1 MDNAERDSLIF
12 YRSFAK
18 AIKRLPEAEQLK
30 ALWAIVDY
38 GLDGTEP
45 EEEGLYMVA
54 YDMAKPQIDANIKRK
69 NDGKKGGR
77 PSKKTSGYENEENIK
92 TSGYENGKPN
102 VNVNVKEKENIKELC
117 PELETSTPASP
128 TFAQIPLNDGSL
140 YNVTENDVDEFQQ
153 LYPGIDCRQEIRN
166 MVGWSMGNPR
176 NRKTKRGIRRFIH
189 SWLSRSQNRAPTQH
203 QDVKKPKTRFDNF
216 ESRENNYEAM
226 IWDDIKNRRE
236 TSDNTQCG
244 RGKKEN

>member
-77 PSKKTSGYENEENIK
+77 PSIKTSGYENEENIK
-92 TSGYENGKPN
+92 TSGYENEKPN
-102 VNVNVKEKENIKELC
+102 VNENVNVKEKENIKELC

-166 MVGWSMGNPR
+166 MVGWSMGNPC

-189 SWLSRSQNRAPTQH
+189 SWLSRSQNRAPTQP
-203 QDVKKPKTRFDNF
+203 KAYSKPAKNRFDNF

-236 TSDNTQCG
+236 TSDNP
-244 RGKKEN
+244 

>member
-77 PSKKTSGYENEENIK
+77 HT
-92 TSGYENGKPN
+92 
-102 VNVNVKEKENIKELC
+102 EL
-117 PELETSTPASP
+117 
-128 TFAQIPLNDGSL
+128 
-140 YNVTENDVDEFQQ
+140 FQT
-153 LYPGIDCRQEIRN
+153 
-166 MVGWSMGNPR
+166 V
-176 NRKTKRGIRRFIH
+176 
-189 SWLSRSQNRAPTQH
+189 
-203 QDVKKPKTRFDNF
+203 
-216 ESRENNYEAM
+216 
-226 IWDDIKNRRE
+226 
-236 TSDNTQCG
+236 
-244 RGKKEN
+244 